1 MIMNFLGIIP
11 ARYGSTRLEGKPLA
25 DICGKPM
32 IQHVYERASEALEY
46 VYVATDDDRIKQAV
60 INFNGNVV
68 MTSPEHNSG
77 TNRCLEAL
85 TKIQE
90 FSKKNYDV
98 VINIQGDEPL
108 LKPEQIQTLIN
119 CFNLPDTELATLVI
133 KVTNEDD
140 LFNKSEVFV
149 TFDLNKRAL
158 YFSRAIIP
166 ELKDTDKS
174 EWLKKTDYYKHV
186 GMYAYT
192 PNALKKFARLPQ
204 TRLELTEGL
213 EQNRWLENGYPI
225 RIAFTEHD
233 SIPVD
238 TPEDL
243 ERIRKIIC
251 K

>member
-192 PNALKKFARLPQ
+192 PNALKKFAQLPQ

>member
-1 MIMNFLGIIP
+1 MNFLGIIP

-90 FSKKNYDV
+90 FSKKNYDL
-98 VINIQGDEPL
+98 VINIKGDEPL

-192 PNALKKFARLPQ
+192 PNTLKKFARLPQ

>member
-1 MIMNFLGIIP
+1 MNFLGIIP

-32 IQHVYERASEALEY
+32 IQHVYERASEALKY
-46 VYVATDDDRIKQAV
+46 VYVATDDERIKQAV
-60 INFNGNVV
+60 INFNGNVI
-68 MTSPEHNSG
+68 MTSTEHNSG
-77 TNRCLEAL
+77 TDRCLEAL
-85 TKIQE
+85 IKIQE

-119 CFNLPDTELATLVI
+119 CFNSPDTELATLVT

-174 EWLKKTDYYKHV
+174 EWLKKTDFYKHV
-186 GMYAYT
+186 GIYAYT
-192 PNALKKFARLPQ
+192 PDALKKFAQLPQ

-225 RIAFTEHD
+225 KIAITKHD

-238 TPEDL
+238 TPDDL
-243 ERIRKIIC
+243 DKIRKIIC